1 MHGNSKERLLQRPR
15 GLMGSPAQKSET
27 DEATVNVL
35 EHVLEL
41 IKVFGWL

>member
-1 MHGNSKERLLQRPR
+1 MAIQKNGLLQRPF
-15 GLMGSPAQKSET
+15 GLMGSPSQKSET

>member
-1 MHGNSKERLLQRPR
+1 MAIQKNGLRQRPC

-27 DEATVNVL
+27 DEATVYVL